1 MGTYEC
7 IITAS
12 TNHHPP
18 SASHTAYCRRIRVN
32 ATMPATTA
40 ETLSIVNRTVSV
52 APLVLLS
59 AADHYGRSAKGTR
72 KRVVGVLLG
81 QNEGSIVRV
90 SNSFAVPFE
99 EDDKD
104 PSVWFL
110 DHNYIEGMNDMFK
123 KVNAKEKLIGW
134 YHSGPKLRAS
144 DLEIND
150 LFKRY
155 TPNPLLVIVDVQP
168 KDVGVPTDAYFA
180 VEEIKDDGT
189 STSKTFVHTPT
200 TIEAEESEEIGVEH
214 LLRDIRDV
222 AAGTLSTRITSQL
235 QSLQGLH
242 LRLQDIGKYLQ
253 KVVDGDLP
261 VNHTILGNLQ
271 DVFNLLPNLS
281 APKAVSKDLPSVNG
295 MVNGSVGISGG
306 LSENTELAKA
316 MSVKTNDQLMSIYLS
331 SLIRAITAFHDLIEN
346 KIQNKRQQEDDDARK
361 EEADKKHEIE
371 REEKLM
377 LNGTS
382 EKTEK
387 ESKEGEP
394 KNDEEKNKKK
404 RLAMLSFTR
413 NKH

>member
-1 MGTYEC
+1 
-7 IITAS
+7 
-12 TNHHPP
+12 
-18 SASHTAYCRRIRVN
+18 
-32 ATMPATTA
+32 MPATTA

-81 QNEGSIVRV
+81 QNDGKSVRV

-99 EDDKD
+99 EDEKD

-123 KVNAKEKLIGW
+123 KVNAREKLIGW

-144 DLEIND
+144 DLEINE

-155 TPNPLLVIVDVQP
+155 CPNPLLVIVDVQP

-189 STSKTFVHTPT
+189 TTSKTFVHTPS
-200 TIEAEESEEIGVEH
+200 TIEAEEAEEIGVEH

-222 AAGTLSTRITSQL
+222 ALGSLSTRITSQL

-253 KVVDGDLP
+253 KVLDGDLP
-261 VNHTILGNLQ
+261 VNHAILGNLQ

-281 APKAVSKDLPSVNG
+281 TPKATTTDLPTLNSQVNTG
-295 MVNGSVGISGG
+295 LGVSGG
-306 LSENTELAKA
+306 MAENTELARA
-316 MSVKTNDQLMSIYLS
+316 MSVKTNDQLLSIYLS

-346 KIQNKRQQEDDDARK
+346 KVQNKRTQEDEDAK
-361 EEADKKHEIE
+361 EEEQRKDEQVKK
-371 REEKLM
+371 EEKLM
-377 LNGTS
+377 VNGTS
-382 EKTEK
+382 EKADK
-387 ESKEGEP
+387 ESKEGES
-394 KNDEEKNKKK
+394 KDESKEKGKKK
-404 RLAMLSFTR
+404 G
-413 NKH
+413 